1 MQKKFRRSCVI
12 ARALA
17 KRRHAAEVAKSR
29 GAVECWRFSA
39 TARGTCSCRPT
50 TRTAAGASALAVA
63 VVCRP
68 WPPRAGRLRWW
79 GWFTAKRLRW
89 RGVPRVV
96 ALNLGA
102 SAVFSP
108 CGYRHAMHPRPG
120 NGVGRFPSP
129 GCIAGAFSGYLK
141 NQGGVSKFHRKSG
154 AYSSCDRICLLHCHT
169 PAPVVNTAIFCT
181 VGLVAGASRPQ

>member
-1 MQKKFRRSCVI
+1 MAPTHDLGSCEDGTGLPNGGSRRG
-12 ARALA
+12 
-17 KRRHAAEVAKSR
+17 EPTP
-29 GAVECWRFSA
+29 AVMTAPPSPTPPSGPRLWWR
-39 TARGTCSCRPT
+39 
-50 TRTAAGASALAVA
+50 V
-63 VVCRP
+63 
-68 WPPRAGRLRWW
+68 
-79 GWFTAKRLRW
+79 WFTAKRLRW

-108 CGYRHAMHPRPG
+108 YGYRHAMHPRPG

-154 AYSSCDRICLLHCHT
+154 AQQRLWALVGACSSSCSSSLPELLSPESSLDDEHST
-169 PAPVVNTAIFCT
+169 RLWLRLSAALRSSV
-181 VGLVAGASRPQ
+181 